1 LVKAVLKSDGG
12 ARGNP
17 GPAGAGFVLLGDD
30 GAIKWSG
37 GRYLG
42 ETTNN
47 IAEYEALIWG
57 LEVAYFTGVTH
68 ITVCADSELVVKQI
82 NGEYRVKHANLK
94 PLHQRAL
101 ALLARFKS
109 SQVTYIPRERNK
121 EADSLVNEAI
131 DARSEVGN
139 APSVDDIQVSDTLF

>member
-1 LVKAVLKSDGG
+1 MTEAVLKSDGG

-30 GAIKWSG
+30 GVIDYSG

-47 IAEYEALIWG
+47 IAEYEALLWG
-57 LEVAYFTGVTH
+57 LEVAYSTGVRR

-82 NGEYRVKHANLK
+82 NGEYRVRHANLK
-94 PLHQRAL
+94 PLHQRART
-101 ALLARFKS
+101 LLAKFDSFR
-109 SQVTYIPRERNK
+109 VIHIPRAQNK
-121 EADSLVNEAI
+121 DADSLVNEAI
-131 DARSEVGN
+131 DAQDEVGN
-139 APSVDDIQVSDTLF
+139 APPVTEIHAGDTLF